1 MTLSKNVSIAIVAVV
16 AVAAVGAAIVAVL
29 GLMDPVEKGVTYDG
43 NGGKTS
49 DGETSVKYSNA
60 EAVIN
65 MFSYSGHIFV
75 CWNTARDGSGTDY
88 EVGDPVSEGMTLYA
102 KWAESPLSVSSYSC
116 SSAGI
121 DKGTLSFTIN
131 GRSLGLASQFYS
143 PAIIVADFG
152 TGWTCDSEESIFSG
166 YMGGTQIT
174 LKIGITGCT
183 EGSVIG
189 EVYDDHPRVGFKAT
203 DNIGVSI
210 SVSAVV

>member
-16 AVAAVGAAIVAVL
+16 AVAAVGAAIVAVP

-49 DGETSVKYSNA
+49 DGETLVKYSNA

-65 MFSYSGHIFV
+65 MFSYNGHIFV
-75 CWNTARDGSGTDY
+75 CWNTARDGSGIDY
-88 EVGDPVSEGMTLYA
+88 KVGDPVSEGMTLYA

-131 GRSLGLASQFYS
+131 GRSLGLSSQFYS

-152 TGWTCDSEESIFSG
+152 TGWTYDSEESIFSG

-183 EGSVIG
+183 EGSVIS
-189 EVYDDHPRVGFKAT
+189 EVYNGLPRVGFEAT
-203 DNIGVSI
+203 DDIGVSI
-210 SVSAVV
+210 HVTKVV

>member
-16 AVAAVGAAIVAVL
+16 AVAAVGAAIVAVP

-121 DKGTLSFTIN
+121 DKGTLPFTIN

-152 TGWTCDSEESIFSG
+152 TGWTYDSEKSIFSG
-166 YMGGTQIT
+166 YVGGTQIT

-183 EGSVIG
+183 EGSVIS
-189 EVYDDHPRVGFKAT
+189 EVYNGLPRVGFEAT
-203 DNIGVSI
+203 DDIGVSI
-210 SVSAVV
+210 HVTKVV

>member
-1 MTLSKNVSIAIVAVV
+1 MTLSKNASIALVAIVAV
-16 AVAAVGAAIVAVL
+16 AVIGAAIVAVP

-49 DGETSVKYSNA
+49 DGETLVKYSNA

-65 MFSYSGHIFV
+65 MFSYNGHTFV

-102 KWAESPLSVSSYSC
+102 KWTELPLSVSSYSC
-116 SSAGI
+116 SASGI
-121 DKGTLSFTIN
+121 DKDKVSFTIN

-143 PAIIVADFG
+143 PAIIVAEFG
-152 TGWTCDSEESIFSG
+152 TGWIYDSEKSIFSG
-166 YMGGTQIT
+166 YVGGIQIT

-183 EGSVIG
+183 EGSVIS
-189 EVYDDHPRVGFKAT
+189 EVYNGLPRVGFEAT
-203 DNIGVSI
+203 DDIGVSI

>member
-16 AVAAVGAAIVAVL
+16 AVAAVGAAIVAVP

-65 MFSYSGHIFV
+65 MFSYSGHKFV
-75 CWNTARDGSGTDY
+75 CWNTARDGSGIDY
-88 EVGDPVSEGMTLYA
+88 KVGDPVSEGMTLYA

-116 SSAGI
+116 STSGI
-121 DKGTLSFTIN
+121 DKDKVSFTIN

-152 TGWTCDSEESIFSG
+152 TEWTYDSEKSIFSG
-166 YMGGTQIT
+166 YVGGTQIT

-189 EVYDDHPRVGFKAT
+189 EVYNGFPRVGFEAT
-203 DNIGVSI
+203 DDIGVSI
-210 SVSAVV
+210 HVTKVV

>member
-16 AVAAVGAAIVAVL
+16 AVAVVGVVIVAVP
-29 GLMDPVEKGVTYDG
+29 GLLDPVEKGVTYDG

-75 CWNTARDGSGTDY
+75 CWNTARDGSGIDY
-88 EVGDPVSEGMTLYA
+88 KVGDPVSEGMTLYA

-116 SSAGI
+116 STSGI
-121 DKGTLSFTIN
+121 DKDKVSFTIN

-143 PAIIVADFG
+143 PAIIVAEFG
-152 TGWTCDSEESIFSG
+152 TGWIYDEEGSMFTG
-166 YMGGTQIT
+166 YIGETTVI

-189 EVYDDHPRVGFKAT
+189 EVYDDHPRVGFEAT
-203 DNIGVSI
+203 DDIGVSI
-210 SVSAVV
+210 HVTKVV

>member
-16 AVAAVGAAIVAVL
+16 AVAAVGAAIVAVP

-49 DGETSVKYSNA
+49 DGETSVKYTND

-75 CWNTARDGSGTDY
+75 CWNTARDGSGIDY
-88 EVGDPVSEGMTLYA
+88 KVGDPVSEGMTLYA
-102 KWAESPLSVSSYSC
+102 KWAESPLSVSSYNC

-152 TGWTCDSEESIFSG
+152 TGWTYDSEESIFSG
-166 YMGGTQIT
+166 YVGGTQIT
-174 LKIGITGCT
+174 LKIGIMGCT
-183 EGSVIG
+183 EGSVIS
-189 EVYDDHPRVGFKAT
+189 EVYNGFPRVGFEAT
-203 DNIGVSI
+203 DDVGVSI
-210 SVSAVV
+210 HVTKVV

>member
-16 AVAAVGAAIVAVL
+16 AVAAVGAAIVAVP

-75 CWNTARDGSGTDY
+75 CWNTARDGSGIDY
-88 EVGDPVSEGMTLYA
+88 KVGDPVSEGMTLYA

-131 GRSLGLASQFYS
+131 GKSLGLMSQFYS
-143 PAIIVADFG
+143 PAIIVAEFG
-152 TGWTCDSEESIFSG
+152 TGWTYDEEGSMFTG
-166 YMGGTQIT
+166 YIGETTVI

-183 EGSVIG
+183 EGSVIS
-189 EVYDDHPRVGFKAT
+189 EVYNGLPRVGFEAT
-203 DNIGVSI
+203 DDIGVSI
-210 SVSAVV
+210 HVTKVV

>member
-1 MTLSKNVSIAIVAVV
+1 MTLSKNVSIAIVVVV
-16 AVAAVGAAIVAVL
+16 AVAAVGAAIVAVP

-49 DGETSVKYSNA
+49 DGETSVKYTND

-65 MFSYSGHIFV
+65 MFSYSGHKFV
-75 CWNTARDGSGTDY
+75 CWNTARDGSGIDY
-88 EVGDPVSEGMTLYA
+88 KVGDPVSEGMTLYA
-102 KWAESPLSVSSYSC
+102 KWAESPLSVSSYNC

-152 TGWTCDSEESIFSG
+152 TGWTYYSEESIFSG

-183 EGSVIG
+183 EGSVIS
-189 EVYDDHPRVGFKAT
+189 EVYNGLPRVGFEAT
-203 DNIGVSI
+203 DDIGVSI
-210 SVSAVV
+210 HVTKVV

>member
-1 MTLSKNVSIAIVAVV
+1 MTLSKNVSIALVAVV
-16 AVAAVGAAIVAVL
+16 TVAVVGAAVIAVPGIL
-29 GLMDPVEKGVTYDG
+29 DPVEEGVTYDG
-43 NGGKTS
+43 NGGTTS
-49 DGETSVKYSNA
+49 DRKTSVKYTND

-65 MFSYSGHIFV
+65 MFSYNGHTFV

-116 SSAGI
+116 STSGI
-121 DKGTLSFTIN
+121 DKDKVPFTIN

-143 PAIIVADFG
+143 PAIIVAEFG
-152 TGWTCDSEESIFSG
+152 TGWIYDEEGSMFTG
-166 YMGGTQIT
+166 YIGETTVI

-183 EGSVIG
+183 EGSVIS